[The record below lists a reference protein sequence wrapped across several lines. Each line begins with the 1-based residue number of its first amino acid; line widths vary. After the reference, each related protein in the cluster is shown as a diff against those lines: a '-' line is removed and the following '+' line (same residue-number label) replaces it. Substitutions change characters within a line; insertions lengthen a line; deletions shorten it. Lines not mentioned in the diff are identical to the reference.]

1 MKIPIE
7 EIDKK
12 IKNAVDKDKTVSLKT
27 YLLSDYGESMLKV
40 IVNSILEK
48 YNRIDLIDMVYSS
61 AKELIINATKANLKR
76 VIFYNLNLEPSKEED
91 YHQGMTYFKNNISE
105 EKILSYKPHFKK
117 YNIPVIATFYYS
129 PYVLNIKV
137 KNSFPLL
144 EIEERRIR
152 DKFKKATS
160 FSSLLDFFMEYG
172 DDTEGAGMGLT
183 MVGILLDQSGI
194 DKRSFSLY
202 SSNKYNET
210 VAKLE
215 IPLDKEYIPKR
226 KVFDIVLEGESL
238 MPDELR
244 DSFNYNYKNF
254 QEVTE
259 KYNADLKESSE

>member
-1 MKIPIE
+1 MTIE
-7 EIDKK
+7 EIEKLVQDSVGKKK
-12 IKNAVDKDKTVSLKT
+12 IISLKT

-40 IVNSILEK
+40 IVNNILEK
-48 YNRIDLIDMVYSS
+48 FNRIDLMEMVYSS

-91 YHQGMTYFKNNISE
+91 YHQGMAFFKNNISE
-105 EKILSYKPHFKK
+105 EKILSYKAYFKK
-117 YNIPVIATFYYS
+117 YNVPVVATFYYNS
-129 PYVLNIKV
+129 YVLNIKV

-144 EIEERRIR
+144 DIEERRIR
-152 DKFKKATS
+152 DKFQKATS

-202 SSNKYNET
+202 SSKKYNET

-226 KVFDIVLEGESL
+226 KLFDIVLEGESL

-244 DSFNYNYKNF
+244 
-254 QEVTE
+254 
-259 KYNADLKESSE
+259 